1 MREGFKHL
9 RRWETAEAWVARAAT
24 REIRASRADMVLL
37 RCGGDGAVAARS
49 VAMEIVVSLL
59 GFADRGVQERVLNG
73 DA

>member
-1 MREGFKHL
+1 M
-9 RRWETAEAWVARAAT
+9 ARAAT

-37 RCGGDGAVAARS
+37 RCRGDGEVAARS

-73 DA
+73 GA